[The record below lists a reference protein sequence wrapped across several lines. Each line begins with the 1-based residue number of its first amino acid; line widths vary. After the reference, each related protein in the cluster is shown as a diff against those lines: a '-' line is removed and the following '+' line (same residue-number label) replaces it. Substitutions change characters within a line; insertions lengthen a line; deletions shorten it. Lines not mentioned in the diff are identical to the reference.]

1 MFPRLASLRVLLA
14 AIALPSAYVPL
25 LFAANF
31 AEQAQAAELVRV
43 TTSFDVKYAS
53 AVLRLVSRVP
63 NGGFG
68 KGELERIT
76 HEIDTLRADQPKT
89 WRLTVQYQGQPQPL
103 EIRALLDDLGMID
116 LDFATT
122 PALAPVIRTAVDGY
136 LNGRGR

>member
-1 MFPRLASLRVLLA
+1 MLPRPASFRVLLA
-14 AIALPSAYVPL
+14 AIALPLGTYVL
-25 LFAANF
+25 LSGANF

-43 TTSFDVKYAS
+43 TTSFDVKYAP
-53 AVLRLVSRVP
+53 AVLRLVARVP
-63 NGGFG
+63 TGGLG

-76 HEIDTLRADQPKT
+76 REIDGLRADQPRS
-89 WRLTVQYQGQPQPL
+89 WQLVVQYQGQPQPL

-122 PALAPVIRTAVDGY
+122 PALAPAIRTAVDGY

>member
-1 MFPRLASLRVLLA
+1 MFLRLASLRVLLA
-14 AIALPSAYVPL
+14 AISVPMGAIALLS
-25 LFAANF
+25 AANF
-31 AEQAQAAELVRV
+31 AEQAQAADLIRV
-43 TTSFDVKYAS
+43 TTSFDVKYAP
-53 AVLRLVSRVP
+53 AVLRLVARVP
-63 NGGFG
+63 AGGFG

-116 LDFATT
+116 LDFASS
-122 PALAPVIRTAVDGY
+122 PALAPAIRTAVDGY